1 MRWKILRSD
10 NMPGFKSLKRYAELL
25 EKVKAKY
32 PDEFPEELKAK
43 LRSTEN
49 LDEKIKILEKE

>member
-1 MRWKILRSD
+1 
-10 NMPGFKSLKRYAELL
+10 MPGFKSLKRYAELL

-32 PDEFPEELKAK
+32 PDELPEELKAR
-43 LRSTEN
+43 LRSTED